1 MTRLFSTLSALF
13 AAAALLLLAAP
24 AAAQT
29 VIYVDA
35 DASAPGDGTTW
46 DSAYPALQDAFDQAN
61 DNPGTDYE
69 IWVAGGT
76 YYPDEDNVDG
86 DHGDDNTSEAFTL
99 TRDGVALYGGFDGS
113 ETSRSGRD
121 VAGNAPAVLS
131 GDIEQDDAP
140 FEPTVDSDGD
150 SNTASQTDHI
160 NSDNSDSV
168 LYFDGT
174 SDANITSATVLDG
187 VTVASGRANNNSR
200 GREGAGLYC
209 DGEDS
214 GNECSP
220 KIVGVSFEGNAVGE
234 SGYGGGNGGAIYLTA
249 RDGGTGSPQIDGCAF
264 IGNYASQGGGGAIY
278 FEADS
283 RGVSQPQITNTTFTN
298 NRALESGGAI
308 YNYGEEG
315 LASPTLT
322 NVTFT
327 GNVVA
332 GTSRDGDADGSGG
345 AIFNDV
351 TQGGRSEP
359 TITDATFTGNEAE
372 GSGGAIFSITSG
384 ADGIASSVITN
395 TTFAE
400 NTADVRGGA
409 LFHYADGYDDGATNS
424 PVIVNSVF
432 TGNTAGVDG
441 SNDRNGKGGAIYS
454 DGYTSADVNVNP
466 TIINTTFAGNTAEE
480 SVFDAGTGG
489 AIYSLVSA
497 PTITNTVF
505 WDNTA
510 EGGSGDQLYNTRSE
524 TTVTLRHTLLGG
536 GTAGVSNNN
545 GASTVYEDDG
555 GADVAFAQSTNF
567 DTDPLFSAPDD
578 PDGADDTFAT
588 ADDGL
593 TLTDGSRALDA
604 GDNDALPADAQDLD
618 DDGDTNE
625 ALPLALT
632 GAARVNDNDGD
643 PDTPAAV
650 DVGAYEAPDGVQLPV
665 ELAGFE
671 ATADGASAVRLSWQ
685 TASETNNAGFR
696 IQRKRARERG
706 SESAWTTVGSV
717 EGEGTTAEAQRYR
730 FTDEDLPYEADALTY
745 RLKQVDTDGTEN
757 FSDEIVVERGV
768 TEVQLLGT
776 YPNPA
781 RQQATIRY
789 ALPDKQEAT
798 IRLYDVLGRQ
808 VRTVVSGE
816 QEGRHEQRLDTSR
829 LSSGVYFLRLETG
842 GQTRTQKFT
851 VTR

>member
-35 DASAPGDGTTW
+35 DASAPGDGATW

-61 DNPGTDYE
+61 DNPDTDYE

-76 YYPDEDNVDG
+76 YYPDEDNIGD
-86 DHGDDNTSEAFTL
+86 DHGDDDTYEAFTL

-150 SNTASQTDHI
+150 SNTATQTDHI
-160 NSDNSDSV
+160 NSDNSDNV
-168 LYFDGT
+168 LYFDGA

-308 YNYGEEG
+308 HNDGEEG

-327 GNVVA
+327 GNVA
-332 GTSRDGDADGSGG
+332 TGTSRDGDADGSGG

-384 ADGIASSVITN
+384 TDGIASSVITN

-409 LFHYADGYDDGATNS
+409 LYHAADGSDDGATSS

-454 DGYTSADVNVNP
+454 YGEYSAENVNP
-466 TIINTTFAGNTAEE
+466 AIINTTFAGNTAEE

-489 AIYSLVSA
+489 AIYNLGSA

-510 EGGSGDQLYNTRSE
+510 EGGSGDQLYNTNSE

-536 GTAGVSNNN
+536 GTAGVSNND

-567 DTDPLFSAPDD
+567 DTDPRFMAPGD
-578 PDGADDTFAT
+578 PDGADDIFAT

-618 DDGDTNE
+618 DDGDTGE

-632 GAARVNDNDGD
+632 GAARVNDNDAD

-717 EGEGTTAEAQRYR
+717 EGSGTTSQAQSYR
-730 FTDEDLPYEADALTY
+730 FTDPDLPYEADALTY
-745 RLKQVDTDGTEN
+745 RLKQVDTDGTAHL
-757 FSDEIVVERGV
+757 SKTVTVERGV
-768 TEVQLLGT
+768 QELELLGT

-781 RQQATIRY
+781 RQQATVRY

-829 LSSGVYFLRLETG
+829 LPSGVYFLRLRAG
-842 GQTRTQKFT
+842 GKTRTQKLSI
-851 VTR
+851 VQ